1 MPITPTLNLYY
12 DFSNNNVLDSNGSS
26 TAASVPYMYKANNY
40 VLNIEIYNTYPTKM
54 DLSSVSDWKYG
65 ISTLN
70 AATSPLV
77 ETLNADIDSSNAA
90 TGTIVVQVNTNST
103 TLDTYMGTAAV
114 KTLYEELR
122 GDDVSTI
129 VLTPIYVRGTVYE

>member
-12 DFSNNNVLDSNGSS
+12 DFSNNTVLDSNGSS
-26 TAASVPYMYKANNY
+26 TAASTAYMYKANNY
-40 VLNIEIYNTYPTKM
+40 VLNIEVYDTYPTKM
-54 DLSSVSDWKYG
+54 DLSSVADWKYG

-70 AATSPLV
+70 SPTSPLV
-77 ETLNADIDSSNAA
+77 ESLNADIDSSNSA

-103 TLDTYMGTAAV
+103 TLDTYMGTAEV
-114 KTLYEELR
+114 KTLYQELR

-129 VLTPIYVRGTVYE
+129 VLTPIYIRGTVYE